1 MAFTTSPQ
9 QRTAA
14 LQGHLDYQRFVD
26 IQNARR
32 AEQEMNKYGVAQPT
46 VYGVK
51 GGRAPDRIPPAPAPA
66 PAAPIAADPAVDIWE
81 NIPVDPDTSVAGVKS
96 GPGIPVGAR
105 PLNHPAAGPPRQLR
119 RHRGPSHM
127 AKLRSGLIP
136 GVNAPP
142 WTPDP
147 APGPVLFSTQD
158 FARRIGIL
166 ESSGGKFQNA
176 KGSSASGTYH
186 VTNGTATGP
195 QDAELAALGLRPAR
209 SNSKA
214 DKDEYAIRRMDAL
227 LRYFNGD
234 QTKAAIAW
242 KQGFTAAKNWDGAF
256 KSLHPDTQQYLL
268 RFGIPNK
275 PMVATSPQ
283 PQPQTP
289 TAPQTLTAPQPQ
301 PQPQSQP
308 QPQPQPSK
316 QTALKQIPTK
326 AGVTTGATTIAQD
339 ITTKPISKLKPPR
352 GFMPFALRSEEMR
365 NLRAQR
371 AMLKQQIAT
380 AIYTPGAMTKLR
392 SQFIANSAMIDN
404 LAAQQA
410 IDAFEISEDPTLL
423 AQILS
428 QQSGNDIRI
437 GRAGADKWYMLVNG
451 KEHKDLLTKKQ
462 IISEQR
468 RRSSKKIHD
477 GLKQAAAT
485 AIAKSDEAILKSIL
499 GIREQHVIGN
509 YKLQAERLKKLGI
522 IKGIEQMFRQTAK
535 GTEVLA
541 LVKGE
546 DGVERPVWQPIDIK
560 SGNSA
565 YKL

>member
-1 MAFTTSPQ
+1 
-9 QRTAA
+9 
-14 LQGHLDYQRFVD
+14 
-26 IQNARR
+26 
-32 AEQEMNKYGVAQPT
+32 
-46 VYGVK
+46 
-51 GGRAPDRIPPAPAPA
+51 
-66 PAAPIAADPAVDIWE
+66 
-81 NIPVDPDTSVAGVKS
+81 
-96 GPGIPVGAR
+96 
-105 PLNHPAAGPPRQLR
+105 
-119 RHRGPSHM
+119 
-127 AKLRSGLIP
+127 
-136 GVNAPP
+136 
-142 WTPDP
+142 
-147 APGPVLFSTQD
+147 
-158 FARRIGIL
+158 
-166 ESSGGKFQNA
+166 
-176 KGSSASGTYH
+176 
-186 VTNGTATGP
+186 
-195 QDAELAALGLRPAR
+195 
-209 SNSKA
+209 
-214 DKDEYAIRRMDAL
+214 
-227 LRYFNGD
+227 
-234 QTKAAIAW
+234 
-242 KQGFTAAKNWDGAF
+242 
-256 KSLHPDTQQYLL
+256 
-268 RFGIPNK
+268 
-275 PMVATSPQ
+275 
-283 PQPQTP
+283 
-289 TAPQTLTAPQPQ
+289 
-301 PQPQSQP
+301 
-308 QPQPQPSK
+308 
-316 QTALKQIPTK
+316 
-326 AGVTTGATTIAQD
+326 
-339 ITTKPISKLKPPR
+339 
-352 GFMPFALRSEEMR
+352 
-365 NLRAQR
+365 
-371 AMLKQQIAT
+371 MLKQQIAT